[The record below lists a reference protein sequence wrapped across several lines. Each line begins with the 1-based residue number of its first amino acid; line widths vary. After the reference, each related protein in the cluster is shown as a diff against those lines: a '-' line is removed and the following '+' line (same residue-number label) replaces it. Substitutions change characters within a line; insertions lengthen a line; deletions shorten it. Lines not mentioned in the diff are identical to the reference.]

1 MNITKLSLVFLVSS
15 LCLSANNKIIH
26 SINPSHQTENIFQKK
41 ITIYYKNNTLFIKG
55 LNSNCNLKIYSI
67 IGNLISDIN
76 IQDLSDVSLPLEL
89 VRHNM
94 YIIRIETSEN
104 TIFTH
109 KIVAR

>member
-1 MNITKLSLVFLVSS
+1 MNITKLLLIFLVSS
-15 LCLSANNKIIH
+15 MCFSANTKIFH
-26 SINPSHQTENIFQKK
+26 LINTFHQTENIFQKK

-55 LNSNCNLKIYSI
+55 LNGNGNLKIYSI
-67 IGNLISDIN
+67 IGNVISDIN
-76 IQDLSDVSLPLEL
+76 IQDLSNISLPLEL
-89 VRHNM
+89 VRQNM